1 MMRNPRNTAHD
12 DAFEHVLARVARG
25 DRDAFASLYDHVAGM
40 VYGLARDITGDQAR
54 AEKATEDVLAE
65 VWRTAP
71 WFSPSEGSALS
82 WIFSIARR
90 QAASQ
95 AHAAGGDGRSP
106 RDLAEVVTAITERTR
121 PRLRAELAAG
131 GPPAMPEVQRYA
143 LLLASYG
150 GYDRKQIAN
159 LLGIPAAAVSAQLR
173 DGLVQLQE
181 RTG

>member
-1 MMRNPRNTAHD
+1 
-12 DAFEHVLARVARG
+12 
-25 DRDAFASLYDHVAGM
+25 M
-40 VYGLARDITGDQAR
+40 VYGLARDITGDHAR

-82 WIFSIARR
+82 WTFSIARR

-106 RDLAEVVTAITERTR
+106 RDLAEVVTAITERTPAAPAGRTGRGR
-121 PRLRAELAAG
+121 PVGDA
-131 GPPAMPEVQRYA
+131 EVQRYA